1 MGAIFL
7 FKGVFAPLL
16 DDFDPITHTIRGR
29 TVKVWPVADVHIG
42 SKECDLDGFKAF
54 LKRVLD
60 DPDSYIVL
68 VGDII
73 NNGIAGSLSNVYEEL
88 YPPHTQ
94 IDIAYELLSPLA
106 DAGRILG
113 AVGGNHERRSVKQ
126 VDLCPMYTI
135 MCMLRIPHLYR
146 TNIAF
151 VRIRLERNGKLYHVY
166 NLLLHHGK
174 SANGKRRFAYAI
186 EGVDAFITG
195 HTHQGVI
202 EKPARLVLTQKGNVE
217 VRPLISITATS
228 WLSYGGYAS
237 GVYLP
242 VATSDPQYLELE
254 FTGSGNKD
262 GKIRVGW

>member
-1 MGAIFL
+1 MI
-7 FKGVFAPLL
+7 
-16 DDFDPITHTIRGR
+16 DDFTPITHTIRGR

-42 SKECDLDGFKAF
+42 SKECDIDGFRAF
-54 LKRVLD
+54 LRAVLND
-60 DPDSYIVL
+60 DDSYIVL

-73 NNGIAGSLSNVYEEL
+73 NNGVKDSLTNVYEEL
-88 YPPHTQ
+88 YPPSVQ
-94 IDIAYELLSPLA
+94 IDVAVELLEPLA
-106 DAGRILG
+106 RAGKILG

-135 MCMLRIPHLYR
+135 MCMLRIQHLYR
-146 TNIAF
+146 SNIAF
-151 VRIRLERNGKLYHVY
+151 VRIRLERGGKTYNVY

-186 EGVDAFITG
+186 EGADAYISG
-195 HTHQGVI
+195 HTHQGI
-202 EKPARLVLTQKGNVE
+202 LEKPARLVWTQRNKIE
-217 VRPLISITATS
+217 IRPIVSLTATS

-254 FTGSGNKD
+254 FTGSHNKE
-262 GKIRVGW
+262 GKIRVCW